1 MKTSQVVSIL
11 GLLVWASGNVTAEP
25 LGTAFTYQGQLTE
38 SGAAAQGLFDFR
50 FAIYDAASGGSPL
63 AGPLTNSAVGVS
75 NGLFTA
81 KLDFGTGVFTGEARW
96 LEIAVRTN
104 GAGAFTTLSPRQP
117 LTSAP
122 YALYAPSA
130 GAAASATLAN
140 SAATVAP
147 NGVAN
152 TSLQANAVTSD
163 KIADGS
169 VTSADV
175 AANTFWSVTGN
186 AGTTAGTH
194 FLGTT
199 DNQPLELR
207 VNNAPALRLEPRPT
221 SPSVIGGFG
230 GNWVAAGSDGAV
242 IGGGGSPDFPNAIF
256 AHYGTIGGGWENTIQ
271 SGADSTTISGGTGNQ
286 VLSGAAYAT
295 VGGGIANRIGTN
307 AIGATIAGGDGNQ
320 IGPRSSQATIAGGN
334 DNDIE
339 EDAPSAFVGG
349 GEENTIQNHATH
361 AVLAGGERNSIHAG
375 AQHAVIGGGQRNWIG
390 SNALTATIAGGHE
403 NHVSPGAQSATIG
416 GGSNN
421 YIETNAFWAT
431 IAGGAGHMIELDARM
446 ATISGGSGN
455 EIHSGATGAS
465 IGGGQE
471 NFIRSDARYATIGG
485 GAANTV
491 EDHATHAVLAGGE
504 RNRISSEAYHSVVGG
519 GRANTVRGEAAMVGG
534 GTANAAFGMHA
545 TVAGGSANTAGG
557 GASTV
562 SGGSYNV
569 ANGGTATIGGG
580 EMNRAEGSFATIAG
594 GGHNNASGYS
604 TAVGGG
610 WENAATGLQAT
621 VAGGYMNTA
630 SGDCATVPGGRH
642 NRAGGASAFA
652 AGHKAEARHDGA
664 FVWGDSTDDYFCSTG
679 TNQFLIRALGG
690 VGINTNAP
698 QSALHVAGTVTAE
711 NFRGP
716 GTGLVEVNADRLDGR
731 DSTDFAF
738 ATHAHNAGDITSETL
753 PDARLPANV
762 PRLNVAQ
769 TFTAANQFTHA
780 GNVFVG
786 TFQGQGGG
794 LTNLD
799 AGNLTS
805 GTLADARLG
814 TNIPRLNAP
823 ANFTAPLSAPVVQAT
838 NLVADV
844 SSLNNAALTPGLV
857 LGGSSSGEG
866 LASKRTAG
874 GNQYGLD
881 LFTAFTS
888 RLAIANNGAIHIGAG
903 NAFASYGDARSSIY
917 VLRGTSSGASYT
929 ELFLPGNQRLSVPLN
944 STWTFRAFV
953 SGRASS
959 GKAAGYCFRGFL
971 ENEGGTV
978 RLLEAVNTED
988 YAEDDS
994 AWDAN
999 LAANDY
1005 YDALVITARGN
1016 TGDSVRWVAVVY
1028 TVEVKW

>member
-1 MKTSQVVSIL
+1 MKTRQVVSIL
-11 GLLVWASGNVTAEP
+11 GLLALASGNVTGAP
-25 LGTAFTYQGQLTE
+25 LGTAFTYQGQLTAG
-38 SGAAAQGLFDFR
+38 GAPANGFYDLTFR
-50 FAIYDAASGGSPL
+50 LYDADSGGSQI
-63 AGPLTNSAVGVS
+63 GSTITNTAVGVS
-75 NGLFTA
+75 NGLFTVT
-81 KLDFGTGVFTGEARW
+81 LDFGGGVFTGQARW

-104 GAGAFTTLSPRQP
+104 GVGAFTTLSPRQP
-117 LTSAP
+117 LTPSP

-130 GAAASATLAN
+130 GAAATAISAN
-140 SAATVAP
+140 SATTVAP

-163 KIADGS
+163 KIADG
-169 VTSADV
+169 TITPADLSRV
-175 AANTFWSVTGN
+175 VLSNTFWRLNGN
-186 AGTTAGTH
+186 SGTTPGTH
-194 FLGTT
+194 FVGTT

-207 VNNAPALRLEPRPT
+207 VNGLPALRLEPRPT
-221 SPSVIGGFG
+221 SPNVIGGFS
-230 GNWVAAGSDGAV
+230 GNRVAAGSDGAV
-242 IGGGGSPDFPNAIF
+242 IGGGGGPEFTNAIS
-256 AHYGTIGGGWENTIQ
+256 AHYGTIGGGWENTIE
-271 SGADSTTISGGTGNQ
+271 SGANSATISGGTGNQ

-295 VGGGIANRIGTN
+295 VGGGIANQIGTN
-307 AIGATIAGGDGNQ
+307 AIGATIAGGDGSK

-339 EDAPSAFVGG
+339 EDAPGAFVGG

-421 YIETNAFWAT
+421 YIDTNAFWAT
-431 IAGGAGHMIELDARM
+431 IAGGAGHTIELDARM

-504 RNRISSEAYHSVVGG
+504 RNRISSDAYHSVVGG
-519 GRANTVRGEAAMVGG
+519 GRANTVGGEAAMVGG
-534 GTANAAFGMHA
+534 GT
-545 TVAGGSANTAGG
+545 
-557 GASTV
+557 
-562 SGGSYNV
+562 
-569 ANGGTATIGGG
+569 
-580 EMNRAEGSFATIAG
+580 
-594 GGHNNASGYS
+594 
-604 TAVGGG
+604 
-610 WENAATGLQAT
+610 ENAASGLQAT
-621 VAGGYMNTA
+621 VAGGYRNTA
-630 SGDCATVPGGRH
+630 SGDFSTVPGGRH
-642 NRAGGASAFA
+642 NLAGGASAFA
-652 AGHKAEARHDGA
+652 AGQKAEARHDGA
-664 FVWGDSTDDYFCSTG
+664 FVWADSTDESFRSTG
-679 TNQFLIRALGG
+679 TNQFLIRASGG

-716 GTGLVEVNADRLDGR
+716 GAGLVGVDADRLDGR
-731 DSTDFAF
+731 DSTDFAL
-738 ATHAHNAGDITSETL
+738 ATHAHNAGDIS
-753 PDARLPANV
+753 A
-762 PRLNVAQ
+762 
-769 TFTAANQFTHA
+769 
-780 GNVFVG
+780 
-786 TFQGQGGG
+786 
-794 LTNLD
+794 
-799 AGNLTS
+799 
-805 GTLADARLG
+805 GTLADARLSP
-814 TNIPRLNAP
+814 NIPRLNAP
-823 ANFTAPLSAPVVQAT
+823 ANFTATLSAPVLQAT

-903 NAFASYGDARSSIY
+903 NAFTTYGDARSSIY

-944 STWTFRAFV
+944 ATWTFRAFV
-953 SGRASS
+953 TGRASN

-971 ENEGGTV
+971 ENESGTV
-978 RLLEAVNTED
+978 RLLETVNTED
-988 YAEDDS
+988 YAEDDT

-999 LAANDY
+999 LAADDS

-1016 TGDSVRWVAVVY
+1016 TGDSVRWVAVIY